1 MEFTLSGNALK
12 TFGRSI
18 TCLARIGNELVIQTS
33 PPQVQCCVLLKA
45 ICSVLRTPIA
55 SIDHLSVSLSN
66 PDASKVQWTLNCHNE
81 PGIGDIGLGQSWL
94 VDRDDS
100 RW

>member
-33 PPQVQCCVLLKA
+33 PPQA